1 MAKSLAWIVTLAISV
16 NCSPAQETSPQ
27 QIPPDRLQHQP
38 SPGAPVSFVNDV
50 RSAFNKL
57 GCNATECHGA
67 AKGKGGLKLSL
78 FGAEPQ
84 LDYEALT
91 KSSGGR
97 RINRIEPEKSLFLL
111 KATQTLSHKAQML
124 PVESPEYRLLV
135 SWIDQGTPY
144 TYDKEPELVS
154 LQVSPSEQILRR
166 GESQQLTVRA
176 GFSDGTWKEV
186 TREASYTTSDE
197 KVAAVAAGGK
207 AQANDLGE
215 SIIVVNYLRKAAT
228 VRLLVPQPL
237 PQLFP
242 KREANNKVDEFVHAK
257 LRLLGLPPS
266 ELCSE
271 AEFLRRVYLDV
282 IGLLPS
288 PPEARAFLSDVDARK
303 RSKLID
309 RLLAREE
316 FADFWAL
323 KWGDL
328 LRIKSEYPVRV
339 WPKAVQVY
347 YRWVRASLAGNKPY
361 DQFARELLTASGS
374 NFREGAANFCR
385 AVPSKDPQTIAES
398 AALIFMGARVGCAR
412 CHGHPAESWDLQDDL
427 GLAAFF
433 AKVGFK
439 STLEW
444 KEEIVLFNPKGTL
457 LHPRTKEIVK
467 PKFLGGA
474 VWETGPEDDP
484 RARFAAW
491 LTAPQNPWFARNIA
505 NRVWFWLLG
514 RGIVHEPDDLRPTNP
529 PENPELLEYLA
540 QELVSHRYDLQHL
553 YRLILNSRTYQ
564 LSSKANPWNAHDT
577 AHFSHYQMKRLG
589 AEQLSDA
596 ICQVTET
603 AERFQSIIPEPFTF
617 LPPGHRA
624 TQLFDGNIGTAFLEL
639 FGRPPRDTPY
649 EGERNSETSLW
660 QALYFINSDQLEGK
674 VVSSPRLKRLLKAS
688 QSDAAIID
696 EVYLAALSRLPEE
709 EEKQKVLGY
718 VAKNQAARAQAIGDL
733 VWALLNTKEFVF
745 VR

>member
-1 MAKSLAWIVTLAISV
+1 MIITVAIAV
-16 NCSPAQETSPQ
+16 HCARAQESSPKEKPLDGIQLETS
-27 QIPPDRLQHQP
+27 H
-38 SPGAPVSFVNDV
+38 GTPVSFVNDV
-50 RSAFNKL
+50 RSALNKL

-91 KSSGGR
+91 KSSAGR

-111 KATQTLSHKAQML
+111 KATKSLPHEARVL
-124 PVESPEYRLLV
+124 PVESPEYKMLV
-135 SWIDQGTPY
+135 SWVAQGTPY
-144 TYDKEPELVS
+144 AHEKEPILVS
-154 LQVSPSEQILRR
+154 ITVSPTEQHLRK
-166 GESQQLTVRA
+166 GDSQQLTVRA
-176 GFSDGTWKEV
+176 GFSDGTWKDV
-186 TREASYTTSDE
+186 TREASYTSSE
-197 KVAAVAAGGK
+197 GKVAAVEASGK
-207 AQANDLGE
+207 AQANDFGE
-215 SIIVVNYLRKAAT
+215 SVIVVNYLRKAAT
-228 VRLLVPQPL
+228 ARLVVPQPL
-237 PQLFP
+237 PQSFP
-242 KREANNKVDEFVHAK
+242 KLKANNQVDEFVHTK
-257 LRLLGLPPS
+257 LKTLGLPPS
-266 ELCSE
+266 ELCSD

-288 PPEARAFLSDVDARK
+288 PQEARAFLSDADARK

-347 YRWVRASLAGNKPY
+347 YRWVRASLAENKPY
-361 DQFARELLTASGS
+361 DQFARELLMASGS

-398 AALIFMGARVGCAR
+398 AVLIFMGARVGCAR
-412 CHGHPAESWDLQDDL
+412 CHGHPTESWDLEDDL

-444 KEEIVLFNPKGTL
+444 KEEIVLFNSKGTL
-457 LHPRTKEIVK
+457 LHPRTKEAVK

-474 VWETGPEDDP
+474 VWEAGPEEDP
-484 RARFAAW
+484 RVKFAAW
-491 LTAPQNPWFARNIA
+491 LTAPENPWFARNIA

-529 PENPELLEYLA
+529 PENPDLLEYLA

-564 LSSKANPWNAHDT
+564 LSSKPNPWNAKDT

-603 AERFQSIIPEPFTF
+603 SERFQSIIPEPFTF
-617 LPPGHRA
+617 LPTGHRA

-674 VVSSPRLKRLLKAS
+674 VVNSPRLKRLLKAS

-709 EEKQKVLGY
+709 DEKQKVLDY
-718 VAKNQAARAQAIGDL
+718 VAKNKAARAQAIGDL
-733 VWALLNTKEFVF
+733 VWAVLNTKEFVF